1 VPLGWLQIILPR
13 SYLDRSDA
21 ALLPTCTRAMS
32 FMATVDVVSCLVQV
46 EYSLNPDGQ
55 LCIIFDLRGAQLV
68 QSGCL
73 STCYTCT
80 TK

>member
-1 VPLGWLQIILPR
+1 
-13 SYLDRSDA
+13 
-21 ALLPTCTRAMS
+21 MS